1 MTKVYYLIRTHHS
14 QYEINSVVLGLEFET
29 SRRIASS
36 KFINSFDV
44 EVKARS
50 VTKHAHARPEKARKQ
65 AMKNEVTLT

>member
-14 QYEINSVVLGLEFET
+14 QYEMNSVVLGLEFET

-50 VTKHAHARPEKARKQ
+50 VTKHAHARPEKAS
-65 AMKNEVTLT
+65 NEE